1 MAQIPDELA
10 RVAVSAMEAGADEII
25 RLRRDLAQVRNE
37 LVLALPTEDE
47 RQVLRWI
54 REIIHNAGNE
64 VHHDIRYPAALELLQ
79 RLLTMKVNHN
89 G

>member
-1 MAQIPDELA
+1 MGDATTQSIA
-10 RVAVSAMEAGADEII
+10 RLVARAEIAE
-25 RLRRDLAQVRNE
+25 RDLAKVRSD

-47 RQVLRWI
+47 REVLRWI
-54 REIIHNAGNE
+54 REVLQDGGAEVLHN
-64 VHHDIRYPAALELLQ
+64 IRYPAALELLQ